1 MPATYYIWKWAD
13 NDLPGK
19 PTEIV
24 SQLCAGQLPPALQPF
39 SPKNILGRLAKVA
52 DQRRNEMSEL
62 LIEAK
67 QQPNGQAA
75 FIQLCDP
82 SSDSPWLADKLLW
95 AVWLADLTLYCESN
109 NRLVGLPK
117 RNVVEVP
124 DESRQLVD
132 IGPADI
138 PALLH
143 TLGDRQ
149 HLAAVACYDR
159 NGNMFQAW
167 SHRQRYAV
175 EWQILPDRDFSRH
188 RIWVAGKPTTGQR
201 RARLGSR
208 HDLFANEILTMA
220 DVQKLWTEFLSNAT
234 QPANHVWREITQVLN
249 KPGHPPRERH
259 TQKDKAPPL

>member
-1 MPATYYIWKWAD
+1 MAATYYIWKWAD

-24 SQLCAGQLPPALQPF
+24 AQLCAGKLPPALQLFDPE
-39 SPKNILGRLAKVA
+39 KALGILAEVA
-52 DQRRNEMSEL
+52 AQRRTEMSEL
-62 LIEAK
+62 LIEVQAEH
-67 QQPNGQAA
+67 NGQAT

-132 IGPADI
+132 IEPADI
-138 PALLH
+138 PALLQ

-159 NGNMFQAW
+159 DGNMFQAW
-167 SHRQRYAV
+167 SHWRRYAV
-175 EWQILPDRDFSRH
+175 EWQTLPERDFNRH
-188 RIWVAGKPTTGQR
+188 RIWVAGKPTAGQR

-208 HDLFANEILTMA
+208 NDLFANEILTIA
-220 DVQKLWTEFLSNAT
+220 DVQRLWTAFLSNAT
-234 QPANHVWREITQVLN
+234 QPTNHVWREITQALS
-249 KPGHPPRERH
+249 KPDHSPRERH
-259 TQKDKAPPL
+259 TQKEKAPPL